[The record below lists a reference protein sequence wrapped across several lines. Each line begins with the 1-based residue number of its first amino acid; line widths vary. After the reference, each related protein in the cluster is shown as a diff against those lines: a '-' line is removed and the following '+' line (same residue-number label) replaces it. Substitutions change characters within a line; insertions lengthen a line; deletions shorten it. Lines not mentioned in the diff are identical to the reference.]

1 MAVGNNVRSGPISIE
16 PARLVLRKPR
26 VEDAAQIHAL
36 INACKPLDLNSVYCY
51 LLLCQHFADT
61 SLVAE
66 EEKCDDEEKGEILA
80 FLSGYCLP
88 RNPEVLF
95 IWQVAVD
102 QRLRGQGVGKRM
114 VRTVLQQPACQ
125 HCHSLE
131 TTITPSN
138 IASLNLFL
146 SVARDLGTHCIESIC
161 FSTDRFGYESHEAEY
176 LLRIGPF
183 NVKSEDK

>member
-1 MAVGNNVRSGPISIE
+1 MAVSNNVRSGPISIE
-16 PARLVLRKPR
+16 PSKLVLRKPR

-36 INACKPLDLNSVYCY
+36 IHACKPLDLNSVYCY

-61 SLVAE
+61 CVVAE
-66 EEKCDDEEKGEILA
+66 EKKGEILA

-88 RNPEVLF
+88 RNPEVFF

-102 QRLRGQGVGKRM
+102 RRLRGQGVGKRM
-114 VRTVLQQPACQ
+114 VRTVLQRSACQ
-125 HCHSLE
+125 RCHSLE

-146 SVARDLGTHCIESIC
+146 SVARDLGTHCNESIC
-161 FSTDRFGYESHEAEY
+161 FSTDHFGHESHEAEY
-176 LLRIGPF
+176 LLHIGPF